1 MKTARF
7 IMKFVALG
15 LVVGAAVC
23 AIIAYW
29 DKIADCFYTL
39 ADKMEEK
46 RAACHCADYDEY
58 DDYDDWENC

>member
-1 MKTARF
+1 MKAARF
-7 IMKFVALG
+7 VMKCVALG

-29 DKIADCFYTL
+29 DQIAEWFYNL

-46 RAACHCADYDEY
+46 RAACHCSEY
-58 DDYDDWENC
+58 DDYDDWESC